1 MKIVFDN
8 FACEAITLP
17 EAEVSLRII
26 EAMEGEGPDGQTGLV
41 GTGNEVIAKFGNNAA
56 RALAIELAIK
66 TGMIEDKDKPMAAT
80 MEDMK
85 KVVGEH
91 RVNQSRRH
99 KG

>member
-26 EAMEGEGPDGQTGLV
+26 EAMIGEGPDGDTGLV
-41 GTGNEVIAKFGNNAA
+41 GTGNEVVAKFSNEAA

-66 TGMIEDKDKPMAAT
+66 TGMIEDKDKPVAAT
-80 MEDMK
+80 VTDMK
-85 KVVGEH
+85 DAVAKH
-91 RVNQSRRH
+91 RVDKSRRRR
-99 KG
+99 

>member
-26 EAMEGEGPDGQTGLV
+26 EAMVGEGPDGETGLV
-41 GTGNEVIAKFGNNAA
+41 GTGNEVVAKFGNEAG

-66 TGMIEDKDKPMAAT
+66 TGMIQDLDKPQAAT
-80 MEDMK
+80 IAEMK
-85 KVVGEH
+85 KAIDKE
-91 RVNQSRRH
+91 RKRQ
-99 KG
+99 